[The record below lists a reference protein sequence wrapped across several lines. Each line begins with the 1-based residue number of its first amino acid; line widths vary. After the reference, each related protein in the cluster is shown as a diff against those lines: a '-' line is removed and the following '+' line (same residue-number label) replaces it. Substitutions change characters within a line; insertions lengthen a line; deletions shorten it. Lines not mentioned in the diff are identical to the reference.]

1 MALPPKV
8 SMNDYHDT
16 WIEECDGEDTELAR
30 AAFYQFLSRDED
42 TLMVPFYD
50 MHNHSN
56 DPKKLNTISSKPKR
70 KGNPFFPR
78 SIRDIAPG
86 RTNHNILQSMQLMPV
101 REGVQGLYILQSLRD
116 KSNV

>member
-42 TLMVPFYD
+42 TLSEFVALCKCNVWFAYYLFI
-50 MHNHSN
+50 HLILC
-56 DPKKLNTISSKPKR
+56 KLYVI
-70 KGNPFFPR
+70 
-78 SIRDIAPG
+78 
-86 RTNHNILQSMQLMPV
+86 H
-101 REGVQGLYILQSLRD
+101 EYIMCSGALLRHA
-116 KSNV
+116 